1 MKISEALRKER
12 QDRNLKQKD
21 MIKNLAI
28 SKSHYSQIEH
38 GKHRIYAEDL
48 LKMLADNN
56 IDYHHFFDEVAPSYG
71 FRNDNSELQK
81 EMSQAFYEAD
91 VKKAEMLK
99 DKILQ
104 QNFPMEYKLHAL
116 LIVAELKKTKLDA
129 KTQKEILQSMFSQN
143 DWTKNRDTLRIFG
156 NAMKYFDKSVRR
168 TLMQSVLRTYKNINN
183 FSDGE
188 IIRIA
193 TICVN
198 YLFNID
204 DKHDFQDKEVEQIF
218 LLLKSLE
225 PIPAF
230 LMYKLLGKFYLAISK
245 DQKRDAE
252 EIKNV
257 LRLTGYTEVAQRL
270 EI

>member
-1 MKISEALRKER
+1 
-12 QDRNLKQKD
+12 
-21 MIKNLAI
+21 
-28 SKSHYSQIEH
+28 
-38 GKHRIYAEDL
+38 
-48 LKMLADNN
+48 
-56 IDYHHFFDEVAPSYG
+56 
-71 FRNDNSELQK
+71 
-81 EMSQAFYEAD
+81 
-91 VKKAEMLK
+91 
-99 DKILQ
+99 
-104 QNFPMEYKLHAL
+104 MEYKLHAL

-230 LMYKLLGKFYLAISK
+230 
-245 DQKRDAE
+245 
-252 EIKNV
+252 
-257 LRLTGYTEVAQRL
+257 
-270 EI
+270 